1 MKTRRAQT
9 SVSASPVLIGAVTVL
24 IALIAVFI
32 AYNANSGLPFVP
44 TYDVKAQLPSG
55 AKLVKGNEVR
65 VGGFRVGVVEDVR
78 PDVVVVEGER
88 RSIAVAEL
96 KLDKTIE
103 PLPEDSE
110 LRVRPRSAL
119 GLKYIELSP
128 GTSRKSYARG
138 DTIPLAQASEPLE
151 YEDLFSTFDRETRPN
166 IREATAGFGD
176 AFAGRGSSL
185 NRAIAALNPF
195 FHSLTPVMESLSD
208 PDTEL
213 DQFFLQM
220 GLAADQVAP
229 VARTQAALF
238 TDMADTFAAISS
250 DPVALQQ
257 TIEKSPPTMDVAISS
272 FRVQRPFLADFT
284 DLSARLRPAAQE
296 LPRSLPAINQ
306 ALAAGTPVLPRT
318 VGLNE
323 KLEGALGEAEDLF
336 DNPNTLLAL
345 RDLGTA
351 LRVSRPALEFIA
363 PYQTVCNY
371 LIYFLHPL
379 GEVQSVVQ
387 QGPTGGGT
395 VLNQNV
401 KIVNTQQQNSYG
413 TQESSRPW
421 DILEGQEPQGAKDAL
436 GETLARFYV
445 PAYQPAIDAQGNADC
460 QNGQNG
466 YPNGSLALTPRG
478 FDRYK
483 PGDIQDSSNAEGLP
497 TPGRIGTGANGAIT
511 ANNLPGL
518 SGGTYKSREL
528 GIDNLADVP

>member
-229 VARTQAALF
+229 VARTQAAAVHRHGRHLRRHLERPRGAP
-238 TDMADTFAAISS
+238 AD
-250 DPVALQQ
+250 DREEP
-257 TIEKSPPTMDVAISS
+257 
-272 FRVQRPFLADFT
+272 AD
-284 DLSARLRPAAQE
+284 DGRGDQLVPRPAPV
-296 LPRSLPAINQ
+296 PRGLHRPLGSAAPRGAGAA
-306 ALAAGTPVLPRT
+306 ALAARDQP
-318 VGLNE
+318 
-323 KLEGALGEAEDLF
+323 GAGGRHAGAAAHGGPEREA
-336 DNPNTLLAL
+336 
-345 RDLGTA
+345 RG
-351 LRVSRPALEFIA
+351 RP
-363 PYQTVCNY
+363 
-371 LIYFLHPL
+371 
-379 GEVQSVVQ
+379 GR
-387 QGPTGGGT
+387 GGGP
-395 VLNQNV
+395 VRQP
-401 KIVNTQQQNSYG
+401 
-413 TQESSRPW
+413 EHAARP
-421 DILEGQEPQGAKDAL
+421 P
-436 GETLARFYV
+436 
-445 PAYQPAIDAQGNADC
+445 
-460 QNGQNG
+460 
-466 YPNGSLALTPRG
+466 
-478 FDRYK
+478 
-483 PGDIQDSSNAEGLP
+483 
-497 TPGRIGTGANGAIT
+497 
-511 ANNLPGL
+511 
-518 SGGTYKSREL
+518 
-528 GIDNLADVP
+528 